1 MSEVIVLTMVP
12 DRETALKIARNLV
25 ECKLAACVNIVDKV
39 TSVYE
44 WKGEICEEGEL
55 LLIIKSVAAN
65 FTWIKDRIL
74 ELHPYELP
82 EVIMFNIDA
91 GLEEYLAWI
100 RK

>member
-25 ECKLAACVNIVDKV
+25 ECKLAACVNIVDKI

-44 WKGEICEEGEL
+44 WKGETCEEGEL

>member
-25 ECKLAACVNIVDKV
+25 ECKLSACVNIVDKI

>member
-39 TSVYE
+39 PSVYE

>member
-25 ECKLAACVNIVDKV
+25 ECKLAACVNIVDKI
-39 TSVYE
+39 T
-44 WKGEICEEGEL
+44 CEEGEL

>member
-25 ECKLAACVNIVDKV
+25 ACKLAACVNIVDKI

-100 RK
+100 RR

>member
-1 MSEVIVLTMVP
+1 MTEVVVLTMVP
-12 DRETALKIARNLV
+12 DRETGLKIARNLV
-25 ECKLAACVNIVDKV
+25 ECKLAACVNMIDKA

-44 WKGEICEEGEL
+44 WQGKICEEEEF
-55 LLIIKSVAAN
+55 LLIIKTTAAN
-65 FTWIKDRIL
+65 FSWVKDKIL

-82 EVIMFNIDA
+82 EVIMFKIDA